1 MSASAGNDART
12 KAARQQQGAGAA
24 ERPATKGSA
33 TKPVEKRAPSRIHA
47 TWDGEQRFDAGRPG
61 GKTLRLDG
69 TGKTGQSPVDV
80 LLSALA
86 GCTGI
91 DIVEILAKRR
101 TPVER
106 LEIEVVGD
114 RADVVPRRIIA
125 IQLIYRID
133 GAGIDRDQAERAI
146 DLAVN
151 KYCSVRESLAT
162 DIVISWSM
170 TLNGEPY
177 TPGGA

>member
-1 MSASAGNDART
+1 MSVPAGTDAGT
-12 KAARQQQGAGAA
+12 KAVAQKQGSDAA
-24 ERPATKGSA
+24 QRSVAKGGDV
-33 TKPVEKRAPSRIHA
+33 KPIAKKPPSRVHA

-61 GKTLRLDG
+61 GPTLHLDG

-86 GCTGI
+86 ACTGI
-91 DIVEILAKRR
+91 DIVEILAKRK

-106 LEIEVVGD
+106 FEAEVIGE
-114 RADVVPRRIIA
+114 RADAVPRRILA

-133 GAGIDRDQAERAI
+133 GAGIERDQATRAI

-151 KYCSVRESLAT
+151 KYCSVRDSLAR
-162 DIVISWSM
+162 DIEITWSM

-177 TPGGA
+177 TPGGD

>member
-1 MSASAGNDART
+1 MSVPAGNDAGT
-12 KAARQQQGAGAA
+12 KAVAQKEGTGAA
-24 ERPATKGSA
+24 RRTAKKSSDA
-33 TKPVEKRAPSRIHA
+33 KPVERKPPSRVHA
-47 TWDGEQRFDAGRPG
+47 TWDGEQRFDARRPG
-61 GKTLRLDG
+61 GPVLRLDG

-86 GCTGI
+86 ACTGI
-91 DIVEILAKRR
+91 DIVEILAKRK

-106 LEIEVVGD
+106 FEVEVVGD
-114 RADVVPRRIIA
+114 RADLVPRRIVA

-133 GAGIDRDQAERAI
+133 GKGIERDQATRAI

-151 KYCSVRESLAT
+151 KYCSVRDSLAT
-162 DIVISWSM
+162 DIEISWSM

-177 TPGGA
+177 TPGGD

>member
-1 MSASAGNDART
+1 MSAPAGNEPTAKTKEDSVGARRS
-12 KAARQQQGAGAA
+12 AAKGGAA
-24 ERPATKGSA
+24 KTAEKKPPAR
-33 TKPVEKRAPSRIHA
+33 VHA
-47 TWDGEQRFDAGRPG
+47 KWDGEQRFDSGRPG
-61 GKTLRLDG
+61 GATLRLDG

-114 RADVVPRRIIA
+114 RSDAVPRRVVA

-133 GAGIDRDQAERAI
+133 GAGIEREQAARAI
-146 DLAVN
+146 DLAIN
-151 KYCSVRESLAT
+151 NYCSVRDSLAT
-162 DIVISWSM
+162 DIEISWSM
-170 TLNGEPY
+170 TLNGEPF
-177 TPGGA
+177 TPGGD

>member
-1 MSASAGNDART
+1 MSAVPDDSRKASAPEEGTTRVAPAKPAEKKPPAR
-12 KAARQQQGAGAA
+12 
-24 ERPATKGSA
+24 
-33 TKPVEKRAPSRIHA
+33 VHA
-47 TWDGEQRFDAGRPG
+47 VWQGEQRFESGRPG
-61 GKTLRLDG
+61 GPTLKLDG
-69 TGKTGQSPVDV
+69 TGKTAQNPVDGV
-80 LLSALA
+80 LSALA

-91 DIVEILAKRR
+91 DITEILAKRR

-114 RADVVPRRIIA
+114 RSEGVPRRLVA
-125 IQLIYRID
+125 IQIVYRID
-133 GAGIDRDQAERAI
+133 GAGIERDQATRAI

-162 DIVISWSM
+162 DIEISWSM

-177 TPGGA
+177 APGGD